1 MYCVPLP
8 SLSPLDCELD
18 TGCRKVRAPDGCLGV
33 LLVWSRRR
41 DHDEGEQDC
50 VGLPP
55 SPASY
60 GVLMNISYRYQRIW
74 FRPRILRDVTNI
86 DYKTTMLGK
95 DVSHSPSH
103 S

>member
-1 MYCVPLP
+1 
-8 SLSPLDCELD
+8 
-18 TGCRKVRAPDGCLGV
+18 
-33 LLVWSRRR
+33 
-41 DHDEGEQDC
+41 
-50 VGLPP
+50 
-55 SPASY
+55 
-60 GVLMNISYRYQRIW
+60 MNISYRYQRIW